1 MDAGIKWCG
10 DNNYTFIWIHEN
22 NMLDY
27 IDENNNK
34 DIRNEPFYLK
44 TKKGIHEPIKN
55 SINKEK

>member
-1 MDAGIKWCG
+1 
-10 DNNYTFIWIHEN
+10 
-22 NMLDY
+22 MLDY

-44 TKKGIHEPIKN
+44 AKKGIHEPIKN